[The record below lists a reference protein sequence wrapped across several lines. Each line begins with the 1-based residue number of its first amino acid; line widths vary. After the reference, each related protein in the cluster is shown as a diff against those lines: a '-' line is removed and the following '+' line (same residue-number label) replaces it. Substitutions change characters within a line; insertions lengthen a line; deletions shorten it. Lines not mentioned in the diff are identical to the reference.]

1 MTSSPEQK
9 NMHGLRLFLRALR
22 PYRKAIFIALFLL
35 PFGLALQLLQPYL
48 LKVALDAGI
57 EKDSDLMLYIALLLV
72 GTVFVQYGIESVH
85 SYLLQ
90 KAGHQALTDVRSQIF
105 RHIMAQRTGFFDRRP
120 VGSLLSR
127 VTSDTEAVGQTFAL
141 GLVSILGD
149 FLLVV
154 GTLVTMFV
162 LHAKITAYL
171 LLLGPMIYIVVRI
184 FKRLLRSYADRI
196 RKAVARV
203 NSTLEENITGFKIV
217 RLHRREATSR
227 REYETLTE
235 NYYGLYYR
243 FNIADATLF
252 AIMESLA
259 AITIGAILYFST
271 QPIISGA
278 ITIGLVVA
286 FVDYAQR
293 TFRPIKE
300 MSGKLAGLQSGFAA
314 LDRMAG
320 SLGYSETMPIAEEP
334 WTNPKGALH
343 FENVSFRYGE
353 TSPLVLR
360 DVDLQIQPGEMIAVV
375 GPTGSGKTTLVNL
388 LTRHYKATSGRVL
401 LDGLL
406 IDGIDD
412 TDLREGLGVIRQDVF
427 LFEGTLYE
435 NIALGH
441 ADISRER
448 VEQAVIELGLNTLL
462 KTDGNLLDHQIEEG
476 GRNLSAGEAQLIT
489 LARVF
494 VRNPSIVLLDEATAR
509 IDSVTESV
517 LATALD
523 RLKRGRTVVAV
534 AHRLST
540 VQSADRIVVM
550 CDGQIEETGTHRD
563 LVQQNGLYATLW
575 EQRFDSGAPHK
586 ESLDSL

>member
-1 MTSSPEQK
+1 MTSSADP
-9 NMHGLRLFLRALR
+9 NRMAGLRLFLGALR
-22 PYRKAIFIALFLL
+22 PYRRAILIALCLL
-35 PFGLALQLLQPYL
+35 PFGLGLQLLQPYL

-57 EKDSDLMLYIALLLV
+57 EKNSDLMMYMALLLV
-72 GTVFVQYGIESVH
+72 GSVLVQYGIESVH
-85 SYLLQ
+85 GYLLQ
-90 KAGHQALTDVRSQIF
+90 KAGHHALTDVRSQIF
-105 RHIMAQRTGFFDRRP
+105 QHIMAQRTGFFDRRP

-154 GTLVTMFV
+154 GTLITMFF
-162 LHAKITAYL
+162 LNAQITAYL
-171 LLLGPMIYIVVRI
+171 LLLGPIIYVVVRI

-196 RKAVARV
+196 RRAVAQV
-203 NSTLEENITGFKIV
+203 NSCLEENITGFKVV
-217 RLHRREATSR
+217 RLHGREATSQ
-227 REYETLTE
+227 REYEALTGQ
-235 NYYGLYYR
+235 YFGLYFR
-243 FNIADATLF
+243 FNIADASLF

-271 QPIISGA
+271 QPIIDGV

-314 LDRMAG
+314 LDRMAR
-320 SLGYSETMPIAEEP
+320 SLRYSETMPVATDRWPAPEGSI
-334 WTNPKGALH
+334 H
-343 FENVSFRYGE
+343 FENVSFRYAD
-353 TSPLVLR
+353 TSPLVLKNIE
-360 DVDLQIQPGEMIAVV
+360 LHIQPGEMVAVV

-388 LTRHYKATSGRVL
+388 LTRHYAATSGRVL
-401 LDGLL
+401 VDGLS
-406 IDGIDD
+406 IDRIHDE
-412 TDLREGLGVIRQDVF
+412 DLREGLGVIRQDVF
-427 LFEGTLYE
+427 LFEGTVFE

-448 VEQAVIELGLNTLL
+448 VDQVVQQLGLTKLL
-462 KTDGNLLDHQIEEG
+462 KTDGVLLDHGIEEG

-494 VRNPSIVLLDEATAR
+494 VRNPRIVLLDEATAR
-509 IDSVTESV
+509 IDSITESI
-517 LATALD
+517 LAEAFGL
-523 RLKRGRTVVAV
+523 LKKSRTVVAV

-550 CDGQIEETGTHRD
+550 CDGRVSETGTHRQ
-563 LVQQNGLYATLW
+563 LVDQNGLYANLW
-575 EQRFDSGAPHK
+575 EQR
-586 ESLDSL
+586 LDRSHVDKNIA